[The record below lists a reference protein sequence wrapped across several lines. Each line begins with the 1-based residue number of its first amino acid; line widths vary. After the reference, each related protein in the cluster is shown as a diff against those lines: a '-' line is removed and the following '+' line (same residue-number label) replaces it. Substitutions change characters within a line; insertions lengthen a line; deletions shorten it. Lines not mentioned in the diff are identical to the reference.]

1 MKFINSAAKAFDG
14 ICSTVDALASASD
27 LLANKISKEISI
39 QQANAQKDIRHE
51 IKLHEME
58 LEQSMADAIAKQ
70 QKLQAQNPWAFAQA
84 RRVLNGEPI
93 QWGSSSSND
102 VTIILD

>member
-39 QQANAQKDIRHE
+39 QQATVQKDIRHD

-58 LEQSMADAIAKQ
+58 LEQSMAVAIAKQ
-70 QKLQAQNPWAFAQA
+70 QKLQAQNPWAYEQA
-84 RRVLNGEPI
+84 RKALNGEDI
-93 QWGSSSSND
+93 DWNSINKNE
-102 VTIILD
+102 VTSFD